1 MLKFF
6 SRISQKWPWQIIMV
20 CIILTIP
27 VALGIPQ
34 LRVKTSQQD
43 LIPTKY
49 ESARTIRDLD
59 ARFGGL
65 AYEDII
71 LQGVDLTS
79 YPAIKKLMLLDE
91 AFAGSP
97 DTASWRH
104 DIASMDQYLG
114 GFVANVLRES
124 GAPNV
129 TALFRNY
136 EGLMVPSPMDPT
148 QIVPFSTAIT
158 QGVQLYLA
166 DPVANKW
173 LIEKGNL
180 LTPDHQAGL
189 IRVKL
194 LPNLGQKGT
203 TRVAS
208 EVERYFPAYFSD
220 VQGMSVAITG
230 DPSTTKDLQ
239 NYVSSSTWLLV
250 LVALFFLVVILF
262 FAFRRWSDILLP
274 IIIIGLT
281 VIWVFGLMGWFHIT
295 FSLISGAIAPLMLGV
310 NIADCIYMMSRF
322 YEQRH
327 AGMKSR
333 GAAVKA
339 ITTVGVG
346 VMLAAIC
353 TFFGFGSFLLSDL
366 PALAEFGIMSAVG
379 VGICFIF
386 SVTLLPSIMI
396 VREEHD
402 LAKGK
407 TKVYGMRS
415 FRRKAEHAP
424 LERLLKGSSGLAQRR
439 PWTVL
444 GVTLVIVLAGFA
456 GSFTIETTSDL
467 RTLVPRNLPS
477 IKNQFLEE
485 QIFGGQQEDIVLV
498 TGDIL
503 TPEVLTA
510 IHGYQVQLGQD
521 SQYFSANGIVTVGEL
536 IYDATLALHPER
548 FPTPESRSFENVITS
563 EPGGVRAAY
572 ENNVVTNFGP
582 QAGLLTADFRNT
594 IIDVRAP
601 AARTSAE
608 ILAKNDDLHNTQQA
622 TLALPGVS
630 SEVGGITPLTAD
642 LEKNLV
648 PTQIWTSLI
657 ALVLSGLFLMY
668 VFRSIGLAVATLSV
682 LLVGVATEM
691 VFLVLIRWPLDMLT
705 VLVAAMIIGMG
716 IDFSIHVTNR
726 FIEEY
731 GHGKSPAGD
740 ALDRTVL
747 RVGRPLTFSA
757 IATAGSF
764 LIIMLSALTIIR
776 RFGAVTAVTLVTSLI
791 ASVLVLPA
799 LIVVLERK
807 KSASKPAEEPL
818 GRLSEEPVEP

>member
-1 MLKFF
+1 MLNFF
-6 SRISQKWPWQIIMV
+6 SRLSKKWPWRIIIV

-27 VALGIPQ
+27 VAAGIPRLQ
-34 LRVKTSQQD
+34 VKTSQQD

-65 AYEDII
+65 AYEDVIM
-71 LQGVDLTS
+71 QGVDLTS
-79 YPAIKKLMLLDE
+79 YPAVKALMLLEDD
-91 AFAGSP
+91 FKNSSN
-97 DTASWRH
+97 TSSWRS

-114 GFVANVLRES
+114 GFVANVLKQS

-129 TALFRNY
+129 TTLFKNY
-136 EGLMVPSPMDPT
+136 ENLMVPDLNDPT
-148 QIVPFSTAIT
+148 KLVPFSTVLME
-158 QGVQLYLA
+158 GVQQFLA

-173 LIEKGNL
+173 IIEKGNL

-194 LPNLGQKGT
+194 KPNLGQEGT

-208 EVERYFPAYFSD
+208 EVEKYFPAYFSS
-220 VQGMSVAITG
+220 VPGMQVNITG

-239 NYVSSSTWLLV
+239 NYVYSSTWLLI
-250 LVALFFLVVILF
+250 LVALVFLVAILF
-262 FAFRRWSDILLP
+262 FAFRRWTDILLP
-274 IIIIGLT
+274 LLVIGLT
-281 VIWVFGLMGWFHIT
+281 VVWVFGLMGWFNIT

-322 YEQRH
+322 YEQRKE
-327 AGMKSR
+327 GMQAR
-333 GAAVKA
+333 PAAVKA

-366 PALAEFGIMSAVG
+366 PALGDFGIMSAVG
-379 VGICFIF
+379 VGICFVF
-386 SVTLLPSIMI
+386 SVTLLPSVMI
-396 VREEHD
+396 VRDEHN

-407 TKVYGMRS
+407 SKAYGMRHII
-415 FRRKAEHAP
+415 KTEHAP
-424 LERLLKGSSGLAQRR
+424 LERMLKGSSGLAQRR
-439 PWTVL
+439 PGTILWISLFV
-444 GVTLVIVLAGFA
+444 VLAGFA
-456 GSFTIETTSDL
+456 GTFTIQTTSDL
-467 RTLVPRNLPS
+467 RTLIPRNLPS

-485 QIFGGQQEDIVLV
+485 QIFGGQQEDVILV
-498 TGDIL
+498 SGNIL
-503 TPEVLTA
+503 TPEVLVA
-510 IHGYQVQLGQD
+510 IHNYQMQLGQYD
-521 SQYFSANGIVTVGEL
+521 QYFTTTGIVTVGEL

-548 FPTPESRSFENVITS
+548 FPTPESKSFENVITS
-563 EPGGVRAAY
+563 EPGGVKAAY
-572 ENNVVTNFGP
+572 ENNVVTNFGE
-582 QAGLLTADFRNT
+582 QSGILTPDFQNT
-594 IIDVRAP
+594 LIDVRAP
-601 AARTSAE
+601 AAKTSAD
-608 ILAKNDDLHNTQQA
+608 IIAKNDLLHNTQTA
-622 TLALPGVS
+622 TLSLPGLS

-642 LEKNLV
+642 LERNLV

-657 ALVLSGLFLMY
+657 ALILSGLFLMW
-668 VFRSIGLAVATLSV
+668 VFRSIGLAMATLSV

-691 VFLVLIRWPLDMLT
+691 VFLAAIRWPFDMLT
-705 VLVAAMIIGMG
+705 VLVAAMVIGMG

-731 GHGKSPAGD
+731 GHGRSPAGT

-757 IATAGSF
+757 VATAGSF

-791 ASVLVLPA
+791 ASVLILPA
-799 LIVVLERK
+799 MIVRLTRK
-807 KSASKPAEEPL
+807 KVATQVEEVPVTSLAEEPA
-818 GRLSEEPVEP
+818 EP

>member
-1 MLKFF
+1 MLDFF
-6 SRISQKWPWQIIMV
+6 SRVSKKWPWQIIIT
-20 CIILTIP
+20 CLILTIP
-27 VALGIPQ
+27 VALGIPRLQ
-34 LRVKTSQQD
+34 VKTSQQD

-65 AYEDII
+65 AYEDVIM
-71 LQGVDLTS
+71 QGVDLTS
-79 YPAIKKLMLLDE
+79 YPAVKKLMLLEEDI
-91 AFAGSP
+91 ARQ
-97 DTASWRH
+97 SWKN
-104 DIASMDQYLG
+104 DIASVDQYLG
-114 GFVANVLRES
+114 GFSANVLKEA
-124 GAPNV
+124 GVPNL
-129 TALFRNY
+129 TTLFKNY
-136 EGLMVPSPMDPT
+136 EGTMVPSPLDPT

-189 IRVKL
+189 VRVKL
-194 LPNLGQKGT
+194 QPNLGQTGT
-203 TRVAS
+203 TRMAS
-208 EVERYFPAYFSD
+208 IVEDYFPAYFSD
-220 VQGMSVAITG
+220 VPGMSIAVTG
-230 DPSTTKDLQ
+230 DPSTTKDLES
-239 NYVSSSTWLLV
+239 YVYSSTWLLI
-250 LVALFFLVVILF
+250 LVALAFLIAILF
-262 FAFRRWSDILLP
+262 FAFRRWTDILLP
-274 IIIIGLT
+274 LLIIGLT
-281 VIWVFGLMGWFHIT
+281 VVWVFGLMGWFNIT

-322 YEQRH
+322 YEQRQIGMDARLS
-327 AGMKSR
+327 AG
-333 GAAVKA
+333 KA

-346 VMLAAIC
+346 VMLTAVC

-366 PALAEFGIMSAVG
+366 PALGQFGIMSAVG
-379 VGICFIF
+379 VGICFIL
-386 SVTLLPSIMI
+386 SVTLLPAIMI
-396 VREEHD
+396 VREDRHM
-402 LAKGK
+402 AKGSK
-407 TKVYGMRS
+407 KIFGMRS
-415 FRRKAEHAP
+415 FMKGEHAP

-444 GVTLVIVLAGFA
+444 GITLVVVLGGFA
-456 GSFTIETTSDL
+456 GTFKIQTTSDL
-467 RTLVPRNLPS
+467 RTLIPRSLPS

-485 QIFGGQQEDIVLV
+485 QIFGGQQEDVVLV

-510 IHGYQVQLGQD
+510 IHNYQMQLGRHKE
-521 SQYFSANGIVTVGEL
+521 FFTTTGIVTVGEL

-548 FPTPESRSFENVITS
+548 FPTPESMSFTSVITS

-582 QAGLLTADFRNT
+582 QYGLLTANFRNT
-594 IIDVRAP
+594 IIDVRS
-601 AARTSAE
+601 AAAANSE
-608 ILAKNDDLHNTQQA
+608 DIVNKNDLLHS
-622 TLALPGVS
+622 TLQDTLLLPGVS

-648 PTQIWTSLI
+648 PTQIWTSVI
-657 ALVLSGLFLMY
+657 ALLLSGLFLMF
-668 VFRSIGLAVATLSV
+668 VFRSLGLAMATLSV

-691 VFLVLIRWPLDMLT
+691 AFLLIIGWPMDMLT

-716 IDFSIHVTNR
+716 IDFSIHITNR
-726 FIEEY
+726 FIEEW
-731 GHGKSPAGD
+731 GGGRSAAGD

-747 RVGRPLTFSA
+747 RVGRPLVFSA

-791 ASVLVLPA
+791 ASVLILPA
-799 LIVVLERK
+799 LIVVLERRK
-807 KSASKPAEEPL
+807 EAPEPAEEGLRKPAEEPL
-818 GRLSEEPVEP
+818 KS